1 MSQSTDQ
8 QFLEL
13 YQKHRY
19 EDQINFYQKRERAFT
34 AAQKQATFIST
45 SLMLLTAL
53 AGALEAIEVP
63 WLRLVFMFI
72 AAIAPVFYT
81 SFTSYNALYA
91 FEQQAKLY
99 RDTLT
104 KLQYTRVLI
113 PDVTQGASEREFTNQ
128 LNKYIDEV
136 ERVLLVEQE
145 QWEELATRM
154 KPDYGP
160 YSL

>member
-1 MSQSTDQ
+1 MSQNNDL

-13 YQKHRY
+13 YQNHRY
-19 EDQINFYQKRERAFT
+19 EDQVKFYKKRERSFT
-34 AAQKQATFIST
+34 QAQKQAIVIST
-45 SLMLLTAL
+45 GLMLLTAL
-53 AGALEAIEVP
+53 AGALEAIDIA
-63 WLRLVFMFI
+63 WLKLVFMFI
-72 AAIAPVFYT
+72 AAISPVFYT
-81 SFTSYNALYA
+81 SFTSYNSLYA

-99 RDTLT
+99 RETLS

-113 PDVTQGASEREFTNQ
+113 PDVTQEASEGEFTNQ

-145 QWEELATRM
+145 QWGELATRM

-160 YSL
+160 YGL

>member
-1 MSQSTDQ
+1 MSQSTDR

-13 YQKHRY
+13 YRKHRY
-19 EDQINFYQKRERAFT
+19 EDQVTFYQKREKAFT
-34 AAQKQATFIST
+34 EAQKQATFIST

-63 WLRLVFMFI
+63 WLRFVFMFI

-81 SFTSYNALYA
+81 SFTSYYALYA
-91 FEQQAKLY
+91 FDRQARLY

-104 KLQYTRVLI
+104 KLRYTRALM
-113 PDVTQGASEREFTNQ
+113 PDVTPEVSEREFTNQ

-136 ERVLLVEQE
+136 ERVLRVEQE

-154 KPDYGP
+154 RPDYGP